1 VEDNALQKRL
11 FKFAVDVIK
20 LLRNLRNSTD
30 LNPIKFQLT
39 KSSGSSGANYEEAQA
54 AESRIDFGHK
64 INISLKEMRES
75 NFWLRM
81 LQAIFP
87 DNAEITRLVNESG
100 ELKLI
105 LGSIRSKIRSVQ
117 KDEC

>member
-1 VEDNALQKRL
+1 MEDNELQKRL

-20 LLRNLRNSTD
+20 MLRDLRNSAD
-30 LNPIKFQLT
+30 LNSIKFQLT
-39 KSSGSSGANYEEAQA
+39 KSSGSAGANYEEAQA

-64 INISLKEMRES
+64 VNISLKEMRES
-75 NFWLRM
+75 NYWLRL

-87 DNAEITRLVNESG
+87 ANNEITRLVNESN

-105 LGSIRSKIRSVQ
+105 LGSIRSKVRSIP

>member
-1 VEDNALQKRL
+1 MEDNELQKRL

-20 LLRNLRNSTD
+20 MLRNLRNSSD
-30 LNPIKFQLT
+30 LNSIKFQLT

-81 LQAIFP
+81 LQAIYP
-87 DNAEITRLVNESG
+87 GNQEITRLVKESL

-105 LGSIRSKIRSVQ
+105 LGSIRSKIRSVH
-117 KDEC
+117 KNEC